1 MGKKKVKATENLAKD
16 VKPKVINTNGMNVT
30 ELKAIAYDLIVQLEK
45 TQSDLKGV
53 NDLIIQKQEK

>member
-1 MGKKKVKATENLAKD
+1 MKKKAKATENLAKD
-16 VKPKVINTNGMNVT
+16 VKPKVISTNGMNVT
-30 ELKAIAYDLIVQLEK
+30 ELKVVAYDLIVQLEK